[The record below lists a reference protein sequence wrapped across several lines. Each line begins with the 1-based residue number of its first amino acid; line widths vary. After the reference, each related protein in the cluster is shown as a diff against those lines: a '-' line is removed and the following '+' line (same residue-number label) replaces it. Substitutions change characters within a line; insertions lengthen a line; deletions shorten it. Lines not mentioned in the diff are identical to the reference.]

1 MSTVSTERPYAEQL
15 RHVTPDAA
23 HAARFLCDARHV
35 DALRCLGAIDAL
47 EISPAASAGNAF
59 DEPGRIVLAHLEG
72 TLHIGL
78 DLARYPALQIV
89 AASACDS
96 MRHALRST
104 LANALL
110 APLVQRFQAAG
121 LGRWLVTAV
130 ERVADVTHGERFDV
144 ALLHAGVVHRLSIG
158 ACGVT
163 LDVLHK
169 RLAAL
174 PSSHTTET
182 FAAASALNVSGSI
195 ALGARRVP
203 LAALQSLR
211 PGDVLLR
218 TFAPCVAQALH
229 GGAAFAARAAWGA
242 AAAGMRR
249 IHARVVIDGTQVT
262 VKEKPM
268 MNEEPLRAESPDTL
282 PGDGEAQHDVDT
294 ATHDAGPD
302 ESVETDDPRGDW
314 QPDAEANAAEAHSFD
329 APLDIGLLDLP
340 VQFEIDSVALP
351 LAQLAA
357 LRPGYVIELAAPVL
371 DTPVRLVTHGQTI
384 GYGEI
389 VCVGEHLGVRITRM
403 AYAGDS
409 DR

>member
-1 MSTVSTERPYAEQL
+1 MSTERPYAEKL
-15 RHVTPDAA
+15 RRVTPDTAR
-23 HAARFLCDARHV
+23 AARILCDARHL
-35 DALRCLGAIDAL
+35 DALRRLGAIDAL
-47 EISPAASAGNAF
+47 EIAPTVTADTAF
-59 DEPGRIVLAHLEG
+59 DEAGRIVLAHLEG
-72 TLHIGL
+72 TLDIDL

-89 AASACDS
+89 AASSGDRA
-96 MRHALRST
+96 RHALRST

-121 LGRWLVTAV
+121 LGRWRVASV
-130 ERVADVTHGERFDV
+130 ERVPAGVVSGERFDV
-144 ALLHAGVVHRLSIG
+144 ALLHEGVVHRLSIG
-158 ACGVT
+158 ASGAT
-163 LDVLHK
+163 LDVLHR

-174 PSSHTTET
+174 PSRHATET
-182 FAAASALNVSGSI
+182 FASASPICVAGSI
-195 ALGARRVP
+195 ALGARHVP

-211 PGDVLLR
+211 PGDVMLR
-218 TFAPCVAQALH
+218 AFAPSIAQALSH
-229 GGAAFAARAAWGA
+229 GAAFTARAMWGA
-242 AAAGMRR
+242 TATGMRR

-262 VKEKPM
+262 VEEKPI
-268 MNEEPLRAESPDTL
+268 MNEEPLQAEWPDTL
-282 PGDGEAQHDVDT
+282 PGDGEALRESEAATLDETAEPDAQNNWQHDT
-294 ATHDAGPD
+294 
-302 ESVETDDPRGDW
+302 E
-314 QPDAEANAAEAHSFD
+314 D
-329 APLDIGLLDLP
+329 APLDIGLLDLA

-371 DTPVRLVTHGQTI
+371 DTPVRLVTHGQTV

>member
-1 MSTVSTERPYAEQL
+1 
-15 RHVTPDAA
+15 
-23 HAARFLCDARHV
+23 
-35 DALRCLGAIDAL
+35 
-47 EISPAASAGNAF
+47 
-59 DEPGRIVLAHLEG
+59 
-72 TLHIGL
+72 
-78 DLARYPALQIV
+78 
-89 AASACDS
+89 
-96 MRHALRST
+96 
-104 LANALL
+104 
-110 APLVQRFQAAG
+110 
-121 LGRWLVTAV
+121 V
-130 ERVADVTHGERFDV
+130 ERAAAVTQGESFDV
-144 ALLHAGVVHRLSIG
+144 ALLHEDVVHRLSIG
-158 ACGVT
+158 ASAAT

-169 RLAAL
+169 RLAEL
-174 PSSHTTET
+174 PSRHATEA
-182 FAAASALNVSGSI
+182 FAAVSTLRMTGSI

-218 TFAPCVAQALH
+218 TFAPGVAQAMH
-229 GGAAFAARAAWGA
+229 RGAAFAARAAWGA
-242 AAAGMRR
+242 TSAGMRR

-262 VKEKPM
+262 VEEKPM
-268 MNEEPLRAESPDTL
+268 MNEEPLQAESPDML
-282 PGDGEAQHDVDT
+282 PGDGDALHSIDVDT
-294 ATHDAGPD
+294 HDFGRD
-302 ESVETDDPRGDW
+302 EPPEADPRT
-314 QPDAEANAAEAHSFD
+314 EANATEAEPFD

-371 DTPVRLVTHGQTI
+371 DTPVRLVTHGQTV

>member
-1 MSTVSTERPYAEQL
+1 MSTERTYAEQL

-23 HAARFLCDARHV
+23 RAARFLCDARHL
-35 DALRCLGAIDAL
+35 DALRQVGAIDAL
-47 EISPAASAGNAF
+47 EISPATTSGNAF

-72 TLHIGL
+72 TLDIDL

-89 AASACDS
+89 AASAGDS
-96 MRHALRST
+96 TRHALRSM

-121 LGRWLVTAV
+121 LGRWRVAAV
-130 ERVADVTHGERFDV
+130 EHAAVVTHDERFDV
-144 ALLHAGVVHRLSIG
+144 ALLHDGVVHRLSIG
-158 ACGVT
+158 ASGAT
-163 LDVLHK
+163 LDVLHN

-174 PSSHTTET
+174 PSPHATEA
-182 FAAASALNVSGSI
+182 FAAASSLRVSGSI

-218 TFAPCVAQALH
+218 TFAPTVAQAMQR
-229 GGAAFAARAAWGA
+229 GTAFTARAAWGA
-242 AAAGMRR
+242 QAAGMKR

-262 VKEKPM
+262 VEEKPI
-268 MNEEPLRAESPDTL
+268 MNDEPLQAESPDML
-282 PGDGEAQHDVDT
+282 PGDGEALHDNEA
-294 ATHDAGPD
+294 ATHDVESRTATESDD
-302 ESVETDDPRGDW
+302 EHGHQQADIE
-314 QPDAEANAAEAHSFD
+314 AESFD

-371 DTPVRLVTHGQTI
+371 DTPVRLVTHGQTV

>member
-1 MSTVSTERPYAEQL
+1 MSTERPYAEHL

-23 HAARFLCDARHV
+23 HAARFLCDARHL
-35 DALRCLGAIDAL
+35 DALRYLGAIDAL
-47 EISPAASAGNAF
+47 EISPAACAANTF
-59 DEPGRIVLAHLEG
+59 DEPGRIVIAHLEG
-72 TLHIGL
+72 TLDIDL

-89 AASACDS
+89 ASSAGDS
-96 MRHALRST
+96 TRHALRST

-121 LGRWLVTAV
+121 LGRWRVTAV
-130 ERVADVTHGERFDV
+130 ERIAAVTHGERFDV
-144 ALLHAGVVHRLSIG
+144 ALLHEGVVHRFSIG
-158 ACGVT
+158 ASGAT

-174 PSSHTTET
+174 PSRHATEA
-182 FAAASALNVSGSI
+182 FAIASALSVSGAI

-218 TFAPCVAQALH
+218 TFAPGVAQAMH
-229 GGAAFAARAAWGA
+229 SGAAFAARAAWGA
-242 AAAGMRR
+242 TAAGMRR
-249 IHARVVIDGTQVT
+249 IHTRVAIDGTQVT
-262 VKEKPM
+262 VEEKPT
-268 MNEEPLRAESPDTL
+268 MNEEPLQAESPDTL
-282 PGDGEAQHDVDT
+282 PGDGETLNDSEAEMHDVRRDET
-294 ATHDAGPD
+294 A
-302 ESVETDDPRGDW
+302 ETDDAHGNR
-314 QPDAEANAAEAHSFD
+314 QADAEAESFD

-371 DTPVRLVTHGQTI
+371 DTPVRLVTHGQTV

>member
-1 MSTVSTERPYAEQL
+1 MPTEPSYAEKL
-15 RHVTPDAA
+15 RRVTPDAA
-23 HAARFLCDARHV
+23 RAARFLCDARHV
-35 DALRCLGAIDAL
+35 DALRQLGAVDAI
-47 EISPAASAGNAF
+47 EIAPAVAADTAY
-59 DEPGRIVLAHLEG
+59 DEAGRIVLAHLEG
-72 TLHIGL
+72 TLDIDL

-89 AASACDS
+89 AASAGDS
-96 MRHALRST
+96 ARHALRST

-121 LGRWLVTAV
+121 LGRWRVASV
-130 ERVADVTHGERFDV
+130 ERTPAGVASGERFDV
-144 ALLHAGVVHRLSIG
+144 ALLHEGVVHRLSIG
-158 ACGVT
+158 ASGAT
-163 LDVLHK
+163 LDVLHR

-174 PSSHTTET
+174 PSRHATET
-182 FAAASALNVSGSI
+182 FALASPICVAGSI

-211 PGDVLLR
+211 PGDVVLR
-218 TFAPCVAQALH
+218 AFAPSVAQALS
-229 GGAAFAARAAWGA
+229 GGTAFTARATWGA
-242 AAAGMRR
+242 TATGMRR

-262 VKEKPM
+262 VEEKPI
-268 MNEEPLRAESPDTL
+268 MNEEPLQAEWPDTL
-282 PGDGEAQHDVDT
+282 PGDGEALQETEAAAPDETSEIDAHSNWQHDT
-294 ATHDAGPD
+294 
-302 ESVETDDPRGDW
+302 E
-314 QPDAEANAAEAHSFD
+314 D

-371 DTPVRLVTHGQTI
+371 DTPVRLVTHGQTV

>member
-1 MSTVSTERPYAEQL
+1 MSTERPYADKL
-15 RHVTPDAA
+15 RRVTPDAA
-23 HAARFLCDARHV
+23 RAARILCDARHL
-35 DALRCLGAIDAL
+35 DALRQLGAIDAL
-47 EISPAASAGNAF
+47 EIAPTVTADTAF
-59 DEPGRIVLAHLEG
+59 DEAGRIVLAHLEG
-72 TLHIGL
+72 TLDIDL

-89 AASACDS
+89 AASAGDRA
-96 MRHALRST
+96 RHALRST

-121 LGRWLVTAV
+121 LGRWRVASV
-130 ERVADVTHGERFDV
+130 ERATAGVVSGERFDV
-144 ALLHAGVVHRLSIG
+144 ALLHEGVVHRLSIG
-158 ACGVT
+158 ASGAT

-174 PSSHTTET
+174 PSRHATET
-182 FAAASALNVSGSI
+182 FASASSIRIAGSI

-211 PGDVLLR
+211 PGDVVLR
-218 TFAPCVAQALH
+218 AFAPSVAQALNS
-229 GGAAFAARAAWGA
+229 GAAFTAYASWGA
-242 AAAGMRR
+242 TATGMRR

-262 VKEKPM
+262 VEEKPI
-268 MNEEPLRAESPDTL
+268 MNEEPLQAEWPDTL
-282 PGDGEAQHDVDT
+282 PGDGEALHETEAATLDETAETDAHSNWQHDT
-294 ATHDAGPD
+294 
-302 ESVETDDPRGDW
+302 E
-314 QPDAEANAAEAHSFD
+314 D

-371 DTPVRLVTHGQTI
+371 DTPVRLVTHRQTV

>member
-1 MSTVSTERPYAEQL
+1 MSNERPYAEQL

-23 HAARFLCDARHV
+23 RAARFLCDARHL
-35 DALRCLGAIDAL
+35 DALRQIGAIDAI
-47 EISPAASAGNAF
+47 EIAPATAPAVAF

-72 TLHIGL
+72 TLDVDL

-89 AASACDS
+89 AASAGDS
-96 MRHALRST
+96 TRHALRST
-104 LANALL
+104 LANTLL
-110 APLVQRFQAAG
+110 DPLMQRFQAAG
-121 LGRWLVTAV
+121 LGRWRVTAV
-130 ERVADVTHGERFDV
+130 ERTTVLPHRERFDV
-144 ALLHAGVVHRLSIG
+144 ALLHDGVVHRFSIC
-158 ACGVT
+158 AAAAT
-163 LDVLHK
+163 LDVLQK
-169 RLAAL
+169 RFAAL
-174 PSSHTTET
+174 SSV
-182 FAAASALNVSGSI
+182 FATQAFATASTLHVPGAI

-218 TFAPCVAQALH
+218 TFAPGVARALNS
-229 GGAAFAARAAWGA
+229 GAPFAARATWGA
-242 AAAGMRR
+242 AAPEMRR
-249 IHARVVIDGTQVT
+249 IHARVVIDGTLVT
-262 VKEKPM
+262 VEEKPI
-268 MNEEPLRAESPDTL
+268 MNEEPLQADSPDTL
-282 PGDGEAQHDVDT
+282 PGDGEALHDVE
-294 ATHDAGPD
+294 A
-302 ESVETDDPRGDW
+302 
-314 QPDAEANAAEAHSFD
+314 DAEAFD

-371 DTPVRLVTHGQTI
+371 DTPVRLVTHGQTV

-403 AYAGDS
+403 AYAGDA